1 MMLMML
7 RVARKLL
14 RRLVKMVSVRVL
26 GLAADNLQCDS
37 GYFVPRL
44 IGD

>member
-1 MMLMML
+1 MML

-14 RRLVKMVSVRVL
+14 RLVKMVSVRVL